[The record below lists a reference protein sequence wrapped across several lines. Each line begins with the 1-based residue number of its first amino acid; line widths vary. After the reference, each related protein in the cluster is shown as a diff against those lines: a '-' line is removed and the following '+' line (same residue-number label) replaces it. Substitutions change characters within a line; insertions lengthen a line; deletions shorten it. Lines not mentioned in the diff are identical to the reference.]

1 MALKVK
7 AVEKKIKFDKDPA
20 NHSVALPGLGT
31 MRFGLRSKAV
41 EDVNKVKALGIF
53 QASLTLLSLL
63 RILTLSK
70 SVTTRHISSKLDSA
84 LAAPSF
90 DVVEIR
96 HDSAHFKQA

>member
-1 MALKVK
+1 MELKVK
-7 AVEKKIKFDKDPA
+7 AVEKKIKFDKDSA
-20 NHSVALPGLGT
+20 NPSVALPGLGT

-84 LAAPSF
+84 LAAPDF
-90 DVVEIR
+90 LFHIVITNLMP
-96 HDSAHFKQA
+96 K